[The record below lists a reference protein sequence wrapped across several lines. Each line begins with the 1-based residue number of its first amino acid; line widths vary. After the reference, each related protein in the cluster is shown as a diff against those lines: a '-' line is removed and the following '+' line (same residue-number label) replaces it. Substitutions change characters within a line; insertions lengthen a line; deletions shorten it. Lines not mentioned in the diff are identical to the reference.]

1 MYKIDLRLKTLFP
14 AIMGAS
20 DESTDIEFKVISE
33 NGTDIDKSAVVT
45 ATDITDNI
53 YGVENIY
60 AYKDS
65 LIIEVKRDL
74 DEDDFDEDDCSADE
88 DDYDDENP
96 YAYFDIHDD
105 KPFYDGPKLVVNN
118 FDKKSE
124 EDIIIDGLDMVYA
137 VTTNKTEITI
147 VYHLKNSDKP
157 LQAQFYLK
165 GDKTNLSKEEI
176 LKELNDNL

>member
-14 AIMGAS
+14 AIMGAR
-20 DESTDIEFKVISE
+20 DEATDIGFRVISE
-33 NGTDIDKSAVVT
+33 NGIDIDKSVVVT

-60 AYKDS
+60 AYKDC
-65 LIIEVKRDL
+65 IVVEVKRDP
-74 DEDDFDEDDCSADE
+74 DEDYSDEDDCFTDG
-88 DDYDDENP
+88 DENP
-96 YAYFDIHDD
+96 YAYFDTHDD
-105 KPFYDGPKLVVNN
+105 EPFYDGPKLVVNN

-124 EDIIIDGLDMVYA
+124 EDIIIDGLDMVYGA
-137 VTTNKTEITI
+137 TTNKTEIMI

-176 LKELNDNL
+176 LKELNDTL

>member
-20 DESTDIEFKVISE
+20 DEATDIEFRVISE
-33 NGTDIDKSAVVT
+33 NGIDIDKSAVVT
-45 ATDITDNI
+45 ASDITDNI

-65 LIIEVKRDL
+65 LIIEVKRDP
-74 DEDDFDEDDCSADE
+74 DEDDFDEDDCSTDE
-88 DDYDDENP
+88 DNDDDENP

-118 FDKKSE
+118 SNKIPEGDAIFDSLSTCYSKSS
-124 EDIIIDGLDMVYA
+124 
-137 VTTNKTEITI
+137 NKTEIII
-147 VYHLKNSDKP
+147 VYHYKDNKP
-157 LQAQFYLK
+157 LQAQFYLD
-165 GDKTNLSKEEI
+165 GDKTMLTKEEI
-176 LKELNDNL
+176 LREIYDNL